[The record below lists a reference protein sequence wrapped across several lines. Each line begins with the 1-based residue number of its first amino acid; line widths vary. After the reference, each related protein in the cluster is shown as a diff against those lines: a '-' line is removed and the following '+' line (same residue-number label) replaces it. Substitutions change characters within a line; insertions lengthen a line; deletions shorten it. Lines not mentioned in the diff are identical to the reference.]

1 MTLGGLFVATKE
13 RLEDIY
19 SLLNEVLPNKVYYA
33 LYVEDNV
40 EVPFIVYQEISKNPK
55 TYADDLYLLKQI
67 TIQITLVT
75 KNKDV
80 VLEDKLEDALDLAG
94 IDFRLISEY
103 PLIDTGIYRIYEIK
117 MEEFKNE

>member
-1 MTLGGLFVATKE
+1 MATKE
-13 RLEDIY
+13 RLEYIY

-33 LYVEDNV
+33 LYVENNA

-80 VLEDKLEDALDLAG
+80 VLEERLEDALELAG
-94 IDFRLISEY
+94 IEQKL
-103 PLIDTGIYRIYEIK
+103 GV
-117 MEEFKNE
+117 

>member
-1 MTLGGLFVATKE
+1 MATKE
-13 RLEDIY
+13 RLEYIY

-33 LYVEDNV
+33 LYVEDNA
-40 EVPFIVYQEISKNPK
+40 EVPFIVYQEIGKNPK

-75 KNKDV
+75 KNKDI
-80 VLEDKLEDALDLAG
+80 VLEEKLEEAFDIAG

-103 PLIDTGIYRIYEIK
+103 SLIDTGIYRIYEIK